1 MLLDASIAVVVRQG
15 VFKTYY
21 DLQELSFLC
30 KPGFFWYCTNK
41 TKHKNKSS
49 LEFIKHDFLKSLMNL

>member
-21 DLQELSFLC
+21 DLQELSYINQD
-30 KPGFFWYCTNK
+30 FFDIVK
-41 TKHKNKSS
+41 TKQNTK
-49 LEFIKHDFLKSLMNL
+49 IRAP